1 MEPIDL
7 LTPERVRADLRVSS
21 KKKLLDQLSELL
33 ADGRGPLVQ
42 EQIFDALVLRERQSP
57 TGLGGGIA
65 LPHGRLQGDFAPT
78 AAMLRLRQPIDFD
91 AIDGVRVDL
100 VFALVIPDY
109 FTEQHLSL
117 LAKVAEMF
125 ADEAQVQAMR
135 GAPGNEAL
143 FQVLERWFQR
153 RP

>member
-7 LTPERVRADLRVSS
+7 LSRERVRADLRISS
-21 KKKLLDQLSELL
+21 KKKLLDQLSDML

-42 EQIFDALVLRERQSP
+42 EQIFDALVQRERQSP

-65 LPHGRLQGDFAPT
+65 LPHGRLQGDFPPT
-78 AAMLRLRQPIDFD
+78 AAVLRLRQPVDFD

-109 FTEQHLSL
+109 FTEQHLGL
-117 LAKVAEMF
+117 LAQIAEMF
-125 ADEAQVQAMR
+125 ADDAQVQALR
-135 GAPGNEAL
+135 SAPNNEAL
-143 FQVLERWFQR
+143 FLTLERWFQR

>member
-7 LTPERVRADLRVSS
+7 LTRERVRADLRVSS

-42 EQIFDALVLRERQSP
+42 EQIFDALVVRERQSP

-65 LPHGRLQGDFAPT
+65 LPHGRLQGDFTPT
-78 AAMLRLRQPIDFD
+78 AAVLRLRQPVDFD
-91 AIDGVRVDL
+91 AIDGVKVDL

-117 LAKVAEMF
+117 LAQVAEMF
-125 ADEAQVQAMR
+125 ADEAQVQSLRSA
-135 GAPGNEAL
+135 ANDEAL
-143 FQVLERWFQR
+143 YRLLQRWFQR